1 MRGTLL
7 IAMLGVL
14 VVLSFATGQASRANP
29 GPSPV
34 VQLAQATTSQLQDVV
49 RFAHDDDGRPVPQ
62 ADYDRAAKAALDA
75 VGGGR
80 VHDVDHDNENGAA
93 WEVEVTSNDGRALD
107 VLLDANFK
115 VVDISGE
122 SDSNEP
128 GSMSSHG
135 SHGDDDND
143 DDDRWDDD

>member
-1 MRGTLL
+1 MRGTLF

-14 VVLSFATGQASRANP
+14 VVLSFAAGQASRSSP

-34 VQLAQATTSQLQDVV
+34 VQFAQATTSQLQDVV
-49 RFAHDDDGRPVPQ
+49 RFAHDGDGRPVSQ
-62 ADYDRAAKAALDA
+62 ADHDRAAKAALEA

-80 VHDVDHDNENGAA
+80 VHDVDHDNENGAT

-115 VVDISGE
+115 VIEVSGE
-122 SDSNEP
+122 SDSNESS
-128 GSMSSHG
+128 SMSSHG
-135 SHGDDDND
+135 SHGDDD

>member
-14 VVLSFATGQASRANP
+14 LVLSFAAGQASRSP
-29 GPSPV
+29 QGQSPV

-49 RFAHDDDGRPVPQ
+49 RFAHDDGQPVSQ
-62 ADYDRAAKAALDA
+62 ADHDRAADAALKA

-80 VHDVDHDNENGAA
+80 VHDVDHDAENGAT
-93 WEVEVTSNDGRALD
+93 WEVEVTTNDGRALD

-115 VVDISGE
+115 VIDISGE

-128 GSMSSHG
+128 QGYSSHSSQG
-135 SHGDDDND
+135 HD

>member
-14 VVLSFATGQASRANP
+14 VVLSFAAGQATRSNP

-34 VQLAQATTSQLQDVV
+34 VQLAQATSSQLQSVV
-49 RFAHDDDGRPVPQ
+49 RFAHDDDGRPVSQ
-62 ADYDRAAKAALDA
+62 GDYDRAADAALEA

-80 VHDVDHDNENGAA
+80 VHDVDHDAENGAT
-93 WEVEVTSNDGRALD
+93 WEVEVTTNDGRAVD

-115 VVDISGE
+115 VIEVSDE
-122 SDSNEP
+122 SDSNE
-128 GSMSSHG
+128 SSRMSSHS
-135 SHGDDDND
+135 SHGHDDDDDLGDDD
-143 DDDRWDDD
+143 